1 MIKLF
6 RNIRKTLINQGKTAN
21 YLKYA
26 IGEIV
31 LVVIG
36 ILIALSINTW
46 NDNRKNA
53 KLAENYI
60 KALYTDLIKD
70 TTAINTRNREF
81 ESHVKV
87 MESYSKRIKQSS
99 SPIDTILKIA
109 RYEYVGFFNSLNYF
123 NNNTYTSLINTGDLS
138 ILDSWLQNDLTALNA
153 SQEQTKQNVD
163 IAINIYRGFWAILP
177 PGKSNDF
184 VTDGIKDIFWKANDD
199 TLMAEK
205 MIREMTYRVII
216 FKNIIAT
223 RKNVLEMTTNLI
235 NKLEENYPFLISSND

>member
-1 MIKLF
+1 
-6 RNIRKTLINQGKTAN
+6 
-21 YLKYA
+21 
-26 IGEIV
+26 
-31 LVVIG
+31 
-36 ILIALSINTW
+36 
-46 NDNRKNA
+46 
-53 KLAENYI
+53 
-60 KALYTDLIKD
+60 
-70 TTAINTRNREF
+70 
-81 ESHVKV
+81 

-123 NNNTYTSLINTGDLS
+123 NNNTYTTLINTGDLS

-163 IAINIYRGFWAILP
+163 VAINIYRGFWANLP

-184 VTDGIKDIFWKANDD
+184 VTDGIKDIFWKANDN